1 MERIGRRPPWAGGC
15 LSLVG
20 GGVAGYGIHRLSLAA
35 RRECRVAQEHRLTVL
50 DWWMWEAPLT
60 VLATAFCGLFGWALA
75 AAVVHRAGSMV
86 RRVVPAVVFVG
97 VLVALA
103 LVHFS
108 WLGTPYALGTI
119 SDGACADDNVPP
131 WWPGW
136 LPA

>member
-1 MERIGRRPPWAGGC
+1 M
-15 LSLVG
+15 SFVG
-20 GGVAGYGIHRLSLAA
+20 SGVAGYGIHRLSLAA
-35 RRECRVAQEHRLTVL
+35 RRECRVAQEHRLSVL

-60 VLATAFCGLFGWALA
+60 VLVTAFCGLFGWALA
-75 AAVVHRAGSMV
+75 AAVVHRAGPMV

-108 WLGTPYALGTI
+108 WLGTPYAMGTV
-119 SDGACADDNVPP
+119 SEGTCGDDNVPP

>member
-1 MERIGRRPPWAGGC
+1 M
-15 LSLVG
+15 
-20 GGVAGYGIHRLSLAA
+20 
-35 RRECRVAQEHRLTVL
+35 AQEHRLSVL

-60 VLATAFCGLFGWALA
+60 VLAGTFGGLFAWALA
-75 AAVVHRAGSMV
+75 AAVVHRAGGAM
-86 RRVVPAVVFVG
+86 RRLVPPLVFIG
-97 VLVALA
+97 ALVALA

-108 WLGTPYALGTI
+108 YVGTPYALGTI